1 MNNFPKGNDLIVK
14 WAIKYSDGTP
24 FPLENYAWELC
35 YSAGRGINVVK
46 DTAVISVSDNLLTWR
61 FSGKDQA
68 FYGKYSLTL
77 RLYQQGKIVATVSK
91 NNAFELSTTQ
101 YDGPCDIDLVSYC
114 DNISLQDALLR
125 GNRAMEVAQGA
136 KDIAGSAVNT
146 AGGAVTTANDA
157 KAIASTANNTSTEAK
172 NIA

>member
-61 FSGKDQA
+61 FSGKDQV

-101 YDGPCDIDLVSYC
+101 
-114 DNISLQDALLR
+114 
-125 GNRAMEVAQGA
+125 
-136 KDIAGSAVNT
+136 
-146 AGGAVTTANDA
+146 
-157 KAIASTANNTSTEAK
+157 
-172 NIA
+172 

>member
-77 RLYQQGKIVATVSK
+77 RLYQQGKIVATVRK

-114 DNISLQDALLR
+114 DNISLQDALLSL
-125 GNRAMEVAQGA
+125 V
-136 KDIAGSAVNT
+136 
-146 AGGAVTTANDA
+146 
-157 KAIASTANNTSTEAK
+157 
-172 NIA
+172 